1 MKNIDAILP
10 QLVPLTA
17 QPATPHAAQSP
28 HAAAAPAA
36 APARS
41 PHLAGSPAQPLHHAG
56 AREGARTL
64 RQSKIR
70 EVANAGMGREG
81 VLPFWFGEPDEVT
94 PQFIRDAAIASL
106 NAGET
111 FYTQSFGIPALRSA
125 LSDYTA
131 RLHGVCSA
139 DNIVVTNS
147 GISALMMCF
156 QTLISP
162 GDRVVVVTPV
172 WPNLVEG
179 PRIMSAA
186 VETVALDF
194 DAQRGFTLDL
204 QKLLRA
210 LTPSTR
216 LVVLNSPNNPTGW
229 TLTRAEQQVIL
240 EHCRKHGIW
249 ILADDAYERIVFD
262 NATPQ
267 GAAPSFLD
275 IAARDERVVSTNTF
289 SKAWLMT
296 GWRLGWITG
305 PTTLLKDLGKII
317 EYNTSCAQMFVQRAG
332 VAAVTQGESTT
343 QRFVAR
349 LKTAR
354 DFLHRELAQI
364 DGIEAVAP
372 PGALYAFFRVRGMTD
387 GLAFCKQMIDT
398 TGLGLAPG
406 AAFGPEGEGFVRW
419 CFASSE
425 ERLADGVQ
433 RLRDGLRS
441 LPRG

>member
-1 MKNIDAILP
+1 MKNINPAIVP
-10 QLVPLTA
+10 QNL
-17 QPATPHAAQSP
+17 QPPI
-28 HAAAAPAA
+28 
-36 APARS
+36 AR
-41 PHLAGSPAQPLHHAG
+41 AG
-56 AREGARTL
+56 ARAL

-94 PQFIRDAAIASL
+94 PQFIRDAATASL

-111 FYTQSFGIPALRSA
+111 FYSHSYGMPELRQALA
-125 LSDYTA
+125 DYTTG
-131 RLHGVCSA
+131 LHGACA
-139 DNIVVTNS
+139 PGNIAVTSS

-179 PRIMSAA
+179 PRIMSGV
-186 VETVALDF
+186 VETVALQF
-194 DAQRGFTLDL
+194 DTLRGWRLDL
-204 QKLLRA
+204 ARLIDA
-210 LTPSTR
+210 LTPDTR

-229 TLTRAEQQVIL
+229 TLTRDEQQVIL
-240 EHCRKHGIW
+240 AHCRKHGIW
-249 ILADDAYERIVFD
+249 ILADDAYERIVFE
-262 NATPQ
+262 
-267 GAAPSFLD
+267 GRVAPSFLD
-275 IAARDERVVSTNTF
+275 IASREERLVSTNTF
-289 SKAWLMT
+289 SKSWLMT

-305 PTTLLKDLGKII
+305 PTELFTDLGKII
-317 EYNTSCAQMFVQRAG
+317 EYNTSCAPMFVQRAG
-332 VAAVTQGESTT
+332 VVAVTQGESTT

-349 LKTAR
+349 LKEASA
-354 DFLHRELAQI
+354 FLHRELGEI

-387 GLAFCKQMIDT
+387 SLAFCKRLIDQ

-425 ERLADGVQ
+425 ERLADGVA
-433 RLRDGLRS
+433 RLKRGLAAKD
-441 LPRG
+441 